1 MNDKVIKILSVSHSD
16 CAGGAAI
23 AAHRIHRAVNDAHCG
38 VQSTMFVKSRH
49 SDDKTIRGVDEFLP
63 QNAFYRFWQ
72 WVKTKG
78 AKKYWH
84 ALWRPYQKTIDSN
97 FKSDLRGM
105 DIGDALHKLD
115 YDVLHL
121 HWINQRFIRLDDIPD
136 DKPIIWTLHDS
147 WPFCGEC
154 HYFLE
159 CEGYKQQC
167 GCCPQLGSHSPNDLS
182 HKIWKA
188 KHSCYATK
196 NITVVS
202 PSRWLA
208 DCAAESSLF
217 RGRDIRVIPNCLNT
231 DVFCPLSQSEV
242 ETNLSAA
249 QKQNVAVSRVL
260 CAAAEEKGLEKPF
273 LLYGAANA
281 AKDRIK
287 GFSSLLSALQIL
299 DKKGFEA
306 NLIVFGAEETE
317 LPMRFEHI
325 TVTFLGYVS
334 DTDLLVALYNMAD
347 VMVVPSLTE
356 NLSCAIMEALS
367 CGTPVC
373 CFNIGGNGD
382 MVEHRLNGYLA
393 EPYNEEDLANGIE
406 WVLEHNQ
413 NDELRKQVRRSA
425 VERFSVSIA
434 AKMYVEL
441 YKELAYKYFS
451 AKKNTR

>member
-1 MNDKVIKILSVSHSD
+1 MNDKEIKIRSVSHSD

-23 AAHRIHRAVNDAHCG
+23 AAHRIRRAVNDAHCG

-49 SDDKTIRGVDEFLP
+49 SDDKIIRCVDEFIP
-63 QNAFYRFWQ
+63 QNVFYRSWQ
-72 WVKTKG
+72 WVKNKC
-78 AKKYWH
+78 ANKYWH
-84 ALWRPYQKTIDSN
+84 ALWHPYQKTIDSN

-105 DIGDALHKLD
+105 DIGDALRKLD

-188 KHSCYATK
+188 KHSCYAIK

-208 DCAAESSLF
+208 NCAAESSLF
-217 RGRDIRVIPNCLNT
+217 RGRDIRVIPNCLDT
-231 DVFCPLSQSEV
+231 DVFRPLSQSEV

-249 QKQNVAVSRVL
+249 F
-260 CAAAEEKGLEKPF
+260 CARQP
-273 LLYGAANA
+273 
-281 AKDRIK
+281 RRK

-317 LPMRFEHI
+317 LPMHFEYI

-334 DTDLLVALYNMAD
+334 DTNLLVALYNMAD

-356 NLSCAIMEALS
+356 NLSCAIMEALN
-367 CGTPVC
+367 CGTSVC
-373 CFNIGGNGD
+373 CFNIGGNGN

-393 EPYNEEDLANGIE
+393 VEKDCADLANGIQECIAHSKE
-406 WVLEHNQ
+406 WGAMARESVVKKYAMEVVA
-413 NDELRKQVRRSA
+413 KQYSN
-425 VERFSVSIA
+425 
-434 AKMYVEL
+434 L
-441 YKELAYKYFS
+441 YIELAK
-451 AKKNTR
+451 